1 MRYRIYLEPEDVDA
15 INPDIAW
22 NKLCR
27 ILVDRRP
34 TLARIVVIDEDGF
47 PIKLGGEVNEK

>member
-1 MRYRIYLEPEDVDA
+1 MRYRIYLEPEDMDA
-15 INPDIAW
+15 ENPDIAW

-34 TLARIVVIDEDGF
+34 VLARIVVIDEDGF
-47 PIKLGGEVNEK
+47 PIKLGGEGE